1 MPGYT
6 KKNLKQDVENSAPKF
21 DMPEEMEARFARR
34 AIEGETLGLSHMK
47 LAPNFRIP
55 FGHKHEGQEEVYVI
69 VRGSARIK
77 VEDEIVEL
85 GEWDAIRFDTNT
97 MRNVEAGPD
106 GVEYIA
112 FGAGDDPSDAEMA
125 PGWWSATSA
134 LGLTP
139 GKIRVGSG

>member
-34 AIEGETLGLSHMK
+34 AIEGETLGLSHIK

-55 FGHKHEGQEEVYVI
+55 FAHKHEGQEEVYVI
-69 VRGSARIK
+69 VRGSARVK

-85 GEWDAIRFDTNT
+85 GEWDAIRFDTDT
-97 MRNVEAGPD
+97 MRDVEAGPE

-112 FGAGDDPSDAEMA
+112 FGAGDDPTDAEMV
-125 PGWWSATSA
+125 PGWWSD
-134 LGLTP
+134 
-139 GKIRVGSG
+139 